1 MAKDTQEKRIND
13 ESIINV
19 NALIEEY
26 NTLTDPSNQENHG
39 EIERRIYSSLPDNT
53 IHINDL
59 ILIIRDVVKPYR
71 NTLDKL
77 TKGNEELNKL
87 IVRNQDDVNE
97 KHKILEYY
105 VLEQIAN
112 IDNALMKEKAKNK
125 KYRITTL
132 TVVTIYAIFLL
143 FLFY

>member
-1 MAKDTQEKRIND
+1 MAKDTQERRIND

-26 NTLTDPSNQENHG
+26 NTLTDPNNQEND
-39 EIERRIYSSLPDNT
+39 ETIERRIYSSLPDST
-53 IHINDL
+53 IRIDDL
-59 ILIIRDVVKPYR
+59 ILIIRDVVEPYR

-112 IDNALMKEKAKNK
+112 IDNALMEEKAKNK
-125 KYRITTL
+125 KYKITTL
-132 TVVTIYAIFLL
+132 IIVTIYAIFSL
-143 FLFY
+143 FLFH

>member
-1 MAKDTQEKRIND
+1 MAKDTQERRISD

-26 NTLTDPSNQENHG
+26 NTLTDPSNQETYG
-39 EIERRIYSSLPDNT
+39 EIERRIYSSLPDST
-53 IHINDL
+53 IHIDDL

-71 NTLDKL
+71 DTLDKL

-87 IVRNQDDVNE
+87 IARNQDDVNE

-105 VLEQIAN
+105 VLGRMVN
-112 IDNALMKEKAKNK
+112 IDKALMEEKAKNK
-125 KYRITTL
+125 KYRIATL
-132 TVVTIYAIFLL
+132 TIVTIYAIFLL